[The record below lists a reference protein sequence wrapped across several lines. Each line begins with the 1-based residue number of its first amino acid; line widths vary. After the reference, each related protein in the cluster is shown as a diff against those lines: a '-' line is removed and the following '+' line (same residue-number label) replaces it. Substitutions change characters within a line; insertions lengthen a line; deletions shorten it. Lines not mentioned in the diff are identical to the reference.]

1 LFGFGGQFFLAVSWM
16 SRKAKDIESKQR
28 TETEYRT
35 KIDLLNDLAWKIRD
49 TDPIQS
55 KELGERA
62 YQLANVGSFAEGP
75 YLQGLAESLRCL
87 AHANRRAGD
96 LNLALSQ
103 STQALSYLDGL
114 DLPLVEADILR
125 NIAISLGYLGNFAEG
140 LEFGFKALKL
150 ANAAQD
156 QERQALIL
164 GSIGVIY
171 THSKNLDESVRTF
184 HQALR
189 LNRELGDKQDEAL
202 ILNNMSLAYRALGD
216 YDNALGSS
224 LQALKLAE
232 ETNFSALTV
241 TATGT
246 IGEAY
251 LAMSEYDQANQYLQ
265 KYLEGANST
274 GSKRDVTWAFI
285 LLGET
290 DYRRHQETTALFY
303 LTQAIEIAQQLGFRS
318 EEARSHELLA
328 NMYEQQGELKQ
339 ALAHLRL
346 FSQIRESIFND
357 DTARKIANLQV
368 IHQVETVKRDAETHY
383 LKTIELQKEIEER
396 KKIESTL
403 ERLATIDPLT
413 GILNRRKII
422 SLVEKEFRRALLIRE
437 PLSLILL
444 DVDHFKDIN
453 DNYGHAIGD
462 QLLSVMTKTLCAS
475 LRMGDTI
482 GRIGGDEFLIVLP
495 QTDLK
500 QGVQIAE
507 RLKKTIASQSF
518 DTHQGALTLT
528 ISLGVAELER
538 DKDGGIDVLIER
550 TDQALYCAKRSGRN
564 KVATSQDRCPDG
576 DRTTPIGLS
585 GEIEI

>member
-1 LFGFGGQFFLAVSWM
+1 MNSKVEDLETKLAT
-16 SRKAKDIESKQR
+16 ESDP
-28 TETEYRT
+28 RT
-35 KIDLLNDLAWKIRD
+35 KIDLLNDLAWEIRD
-49 TDPIQS
+49 TDPARS

-62 YQLANVGSFAEGP
+62 YQLASEDSFSEGS
-75 YLQGLAESLRCL
+75 YLQGVVESLRCL

-96 LNLALSQ
+96 LNLSVSQ
-103 STQALSYLDGL
+103 STQALSYLESI
-114 DLPLVEADILR
+114 DLPIVKADILR
-125 NIAISLGYLGNFAEG
+125 NIAISLGCLGNYADG

-150 ANAAQD
+150 ASAAHD

-171 THSKNLDESVRTF
+171 VHSKNPDESVRTF

-189 LNRELGDKQDEAL
+189 LNRELGHKQDEAL
-202 ILNNMSLAYRALGD
+202 ILNNMSLAYTALKD

-232 ETNFSALTV
+232 EANFAALIV

-246 IGEAY
+246 IGEVY
-251 LAMSEYDQANQYLQ
+251 MAMGEYDQANQYLQ
-265 KYLEGANST
+265 KYLEGAYST
-274 GSKRDVTWAFI
+274 GSKRDMIWAFL

-290 DYRRHQETTALFY
+290 DCHRRRETSALFY
-303 LTQAIEIAQQLGFRS
+303 LTQASEMARQSGLRS
-318 EEARSHELLA
+318 EEAHCHELLA
-328 NMYEQQGELKQ
+328 DMYEQQGESKR
-339 ALAHLRL
+339 ALDHLRV
-346 FSQIRESIFND
+346 FSQIRESIYND

-368 IHQVETVKRDAETHY
+368 IYQVETAKRDAEIHY
-383 LKTIELQKEIEER
+383 LKTVELQKEIEER

-403 ERLATIDPLT
+403 ERLAAIDPLT

-422 SLVEKEFRRALLIRE
+422 SLAEKEFRKAVRVRA

-462 QLLSVMTKTLCAS
+462 QLLSAMIKTVCAS
-475 LRMGDTI
+475 LRTGDMI

-495 QTDLK
+495 ETDLT
-500 QGVQIAE
+500 QGRQIAE
-507 RLKKTIASQSF
+507 RLQKTIALQTF
-518 DTHQGALTLT
+518 NTHQDALTLT

-538 DKDGGIDVLIER
+538 DSRIEVLIDR
-550 TDQALYCAKRSGRN
+550 TDRALYRAKRAGRN
-564 KVATSQDRCPDG
+564 RIAFSKNGRLDKRATPS
-576 DRTTPIGLS
+576 
-585 GEIEI
+585 